1 MTQKEARKILCK
13 FLRNKKYNCE
23 ENIYEKINELYIS
36 IIKKPK
42 ADTAREAIEFF
53 FKNTKFDANGCL
65 YSNNEKYDRFLG
77 HALRAGMPL
86 ELFVN
91 AVESFD
97 KENV

>member
-13 FLRNKKYNCE
+13 FLRNNKYNCE
-23 ENIYEKINELYIS
+23 KNIYEKINELYLS
-36 IIKKPK
+36 ITKKPK
-42 ADTAREAIEFF
+42 ETTAREAIEFF

-65 YSNNEKYDRFLG
+65 YSSNENYNRFLS
-77 HALRAGMPL
+77 HALMAGMPL